1 MKWTYGTK
9 WLTYDI
15 IHSFEQTQFI
25 WFIPQYDTLYSC
37 GSLLPNL
44 RADINLEL
52 PKVLKV
58 LSVMLSILMIFFFLQ
73 HCYAMGEFWLVPRL
87 RKGSIIWAQFYFWYF
102 ASTIIWWSSKYHPSI
117 YVWRIVNIVY
127 DNFAWIAFLLLCVD
141 NFCSKGLLFVTNGP
155 TMSLTE
161 VSTDAWEENRSKNDS
176 YLNMKRGAKSTEFV
190 F

>member
-44 RADINLEL
+44 RADINLEV

-58 LSVMLSILMIFFFLQ
+58 LSVMLSILMIFFVLQ
-73 HCYAMGEFWLVPRL
+73 HCYAIGEFWLVPQL

-102 ASTIIWWSSKYHPSI
+102 ASTVFWWSSKYHPSI
-117 YVWRIVNIVY
+117 CVWRIVNIIC
-127 DNFAWIAFLLLCVD
+127 DNFAWIAFVVCWQFLFKRLSLRNKRTYNVLD
-141 NFCSKGLLFVTNGP
+141 RGL
-155 TMSLTE
+155 
-161 VSTDAWEENRSKNDS
+161 NRCLGGKQ
-176 YLNMKRGAKSTEFV
+176 LQKW
-190 F
+190 